1 MFFKSSL
8 LATIAAV
15 AAHGTVS
22 QIDVSG
28 GQSYKGPLINSGD
41 RNSPIWHV
49 STSDPTTNLQSGNM
63 FCGPDATSGGQSPS
77 IGAGSTL
84 TIHWGQGYTD
94 SGDQWPH
101 NTGPIMTYMAKCN
114 GDCSN
119 ADSGSTKFFKISEL
133 GIENGQWVQAQL
145 KQGQPYSVQIPSD
158 LQAGNYLL
166 RTEIDSL
173 HSGIEIYPSCS
184 QWTITGDGSNAYD
197 SSATASFP
205 GAYSSSDAS
214 FQGAGSSIYNVQS
227 DSSYQFPG
235 PEPVTSGQS
244 SSSSGSTGGNSNNVA
259 AQQSTSSSESQSTSS
274 AESQPTSTQQSQA
287 QPTSSSSGSNSGSGS
302 SGSSSG
308 GDCNSQYEQ
317 CIQAWVPGSGN
328 FDCQT
333 EFVSCQQQSLG
344 RRQSAMQGATKR
356 SSSMKRSQMR
366 HARNQYRRKIRF

>member
-1 MFFKSSL
+1 MTIRATLYNVAPMRIFYIFKSLHISNTTLDAMFFKSTL

-84 TIHWGQGYTD
+84 SIRWGQGYTD
-94 SGDQWPH
+94 S
-101 NTGPIMTYMAKCN
+101 
-114 GDCSN
+114 
-119 ADSGSTKFFKISEL
+119 DSGSTKFFKISEL

-145 KQGQPYSVQIPSD
+145 KQGQPYSVQIPND

-205 GAYSSSDAS
+205 GAYSSSDEG

-244 SSSSGSTGGNSNNVA
+244 GSLAGSTGSNSNNVA
-259 AQQSTSSSESQSTSS
+259 AQQPSSESQS
-274 AESQPTSTQQSQA
+274 TSTQQSQA
-287 QPTSSSSGSNSGSGS
+287 QQTPSSSGSNTG

-308 GDCNSQYEQ
+308 GDCNTQYEQ
-317 CIQAWVPGSGN
+317 CIQAWVPGSGS
-328 FDCQT
+328 FDCET
-333 EFVSCQQQSLG
+333 EFVSCQQQ
-344 RRQSAMQGATKR
+344 
-356 SSSMKRSQMR
+356 
-366 HARNQYRRKIRF
+366 